1 VKGFHPHA
9 RPLKGSSLEYRSDGG
24 GLPHLP
30 DTTGP
35 LTAPSYRQSGE
46 ADIVAVVVELVV

>member
-35 LTAPSYRQSGE
+35 LTAPSYRQSG
-46 ADIVAVVVELVV
+46 